1 MHVLR
6 QLLSS
11 SSLLALL
18 CCVLLLVGCAPEN
31 TPTSMN
37 TGSTQP
43 AQIVSA
49 NWERIPLPGPL
60 LAYMVAS
67 SDPNTLY
74 ICTGSA
80 AAPGPIVLWK
90 KSRDEGQWRRIS
102 LSGATGTGCSFA
114 STATQSAQ
122 IAVMITNTIEKQRA
136 CDQNMLFLSSDD
148 GASWERVPHTSI
160 APMGKG
166 ADFCQI
172 AATEGHL
179 YWWYSY
185 SLPEHSPQVSILE
198 RSDDHRT
205 WTRADSALG
214 QEAFFSPPQV
224 IDDRKNLATI
234 VTHLSSLSGSSRSIL
249 WVSHNAGNSW
259 QPQAALP
266 EQVGT
271 FLLAAPAQEPS
282 QATPLYVLAHEQLPS
297 HLYQTQIYQSENE
310 SEWAQLPALPVL
322 GRSSERSGL
331 LQVLT
336 VTSDGR
342 LLAFGADP
350 QNGITKPALQ
360 QPVASFRLWIW
371 NPHLASWQV
380 LSSPLRYTA
389 NEGCGLCWSA
399 SIASSSSSRAYLYAH
414 YWGDGNSLFRIHVPD
429 AT

>member
-1 MHVLR
+1 
-6 QLLSS
+6 
-11 SSLLALL
+11 
-18 CCVLLLVGCAPEN
+18 
-31 TPTSMN
+31 MN
-37 TGSTQP
+37 TGSSQP

-60 LAYMVAS
+60 LAHMVAS
-67 SDPNTLY
+67 SDPSTLY

-90 KSRDEGQWRRIS
+90 KSRDEGQWRRIN

-179 YWWYSY
+179 YWWCSY
-185 SLPEHSPQVSILE
+185 SLSEHSPQVSILE

-224 IDDRKNLATI
+224 IDGGKNLVTI
-234 VTHLSSLSGSSRSIL
+234 VTHLSSLSESSRSIL
-249 WVSHNAGNSW
+249 WVSHGAGNSW

-282 QATPLYVLAHEQLPS
+282 QVTPLYVLAHEQLPS

-310 SEWAQLPALPVL
+310 SEWAQLPALPVP

-350 QNGITKPALQ
+350 QTGITKPALQ

-399 SIASSSSSRAYLYAH
+399 SIASSSSSGAYLYAH
-414 YWGDGNSLFRIHVPD
+414 YWDDGNSLFRIHVPD
-429 AT
+429 AS